1 MKKWLALLGVTLGF
15 VAGSASAQLPDFT
28 DLAEKQSVTV
38 VNITTTQDAKQLKR
52 GQRMPDPE
60 EMMEFFRRFVPPEG
74 ERFMP
79 PRRGNGSG
87 FLISSDGYI
96 LTNAHVVDDVD
107 EVVVKLHDKREFRAK
122 VIGSDD
128 RTDVALIK
136 INADRLPR
144 VAIGDPNR
152 LRVGEWVLAIGAPF
166 GFENSATAGIV
177 SAKGRSL
184 PQENYVPFI
193 QTDAAVNPG
202 NSGGPLFNLRGE
214 VVGMNSQII
223 SRSGGN
229 MGLAFAI
236 PIDVAMDVAEQLKA
250 RGKVSRGRLGIVIQE
265 VTADLADSF
274 GLREPRGALVSDVEP
289 GSPADKAGVQ
299 VSDIVLKFD
308 GKPVNESIDLPRL
321 VGATKP
327 GTRST
332 LTVWRKG
339 TQRDLPVSVGELGDA
354 DKTAVA
360 AKNPEVRKA
369 NRAGLSVT
377 ELSKEQKAVLR
388 INSGVLVEETTGA
401 AARAGI
407 QTGDVILAVNNQE
420 VNTAEALAKLLD
432 DPARKS
438 AALLVK
444 RGENA
449 HYVSLRLER

>member
-1 MKKWLALLGVTLGF
+1 MKKWLALMGMTLCF
-15 VAGSASAQLPDFT
+15 VAGSATAQLPDFT
-28 DLAEKQSVTV
+28 DLAERQSHAV
-38 VNITTTQDAKQLKR
+38 VNITTTQDAKQVRR
-52 GQRMPDPE
+52 GHKMPDPD
-60 EMMEFFRRFVPPEG
+60 EMMEFFRKFMPPEG

-87 FLISSDGYI
+87 FLISSEGYI

-107 EVVVKLHDKREFRAK
+107 EVVVKLNDKREFRAK

-136 INADRLPR
+136 INAENLPR
-144 VAIGDPNR
+144 VTIGDPNR
-152 LRVGEWVLAIGAPF
+152 LKVGEWVLAIGAPF
-166 GFENSATAGIV
+166 GFENTVTAGIV

-223 SRSGGN
+223 SRSGGY

-236 PIDVAMDVAEQLKA
+236 PIDVAMDVADQLKS

-274 GLREPRGALVSDVEP
+274 GLKSPHGALVADVEA

-299 VSDIVLKFD
+299 VSDIILKFD
-308 GKPVNESIDLPRL
+308 GRTINSSIDLPRL

-327 GTRST
+327 GARST
-332 LTVWRKG
+332 LTIWRKG
-339 TQRDLPVSVGELGDA
+339 AQKELTVSVGELNDEKIA
-354 DKTAVA
+354 TAKPQEA
-360 AKNPEVRKA
+360 RKA
-369 NRAGLSVT
+369 NRAGLAVT
-377 ELSKEQKAVLR
+377 ELTKEQKGILK
-388 INSGVLVEETTGA
+388 ITHGVLVEDATGA

-407 QTGDVILAVNNQE
+407 QNGDVIIAVNNQE
-420 VNTAEALAKLLD
+420 VNSTEELARLLD
-432 DPARKS
+432 DSTRKS

-449 HYVSLRLER
+449 HYVSLRLDK